1 MGHWLLLVARADS
14 RVLRMCPL
22 WSLSVEDLLQWRRL
36 YSATSAVPI
45 PAWFPRCAASS
56 SEYATWK
63 PSLCGFRK
71 RTNRS
76 WLRLATRTCWCRIA
90 SPRTSDERWRDAAER
105 QRSKKPRLDKQ
116 ERIRG
121 AFWGGAPL
129 RCARARYLSLVTRA
143 SPLRPHVRPRCRGPP
158 ASSACPRLP
167 PVPASPR
174 LHVGT
179 RADLQ

>member
-36 YSATSAVPI
+36 YSATSAGPI
-45 PAWFPRCAASS
+45 PAWYPRCAASS

-76 WLRLATRTCWCRIA
+76 WLRLATRTCWCRVA
-90 SPRTSDERWRDAAER
+90 SPRTSDERWRDAAGTTAVE
-105 QRSKKPRLDKQ
+105 KN
-116 ERIRG
+116 RG
-121 AFWGGAPL
+121 WTNRNGSGAPFG
-129 RCARARYLSLVTRA
+129 AA
-143 SPLRPHVRPRCRGPP
+143 PLF
-158 ASSACPRLP
+158 
-167 PVPASPR
+167 
-174 LHVGT
+174 
-179 RADLQ
+179 

>member
-1 MGHWLLLVARADS
+1 MGHWLLLVARADL

-45 PAWFPRCAASS
+45 PASFPRCAASS

-90 SPRTSDERWRDAAER
+90 SPRTSDERRREAAKR
-105 QRSKKPRLDKQ
+105 QRSKTEVGQTRN
-116 ERIRG
+116 ES
-121 AFWGGAPL
+121 GAPFG
-129 RCARARYLSLVTRA
+129 AA
-143 SPLRPHVRPRCRGPP
+143 PLFV
-158 ASSACPRLP
+158 
-167 PVPASPR
+167 VY
-174 LHVGT
+174 LHVIGH
-179 RADLQ
+179 